1 MDDAAWGA
9 AVMGVVDRLSP
20 ALVTEVDRGKLSL
33 DTAVQILQETTQG
46 ALTGAREFLEGCL
59 SDLMDYRL
67 DGTVPEAEPNQ
78 SETAEDPCPETTA
91 ETLSELAWS
100 LVYAVEDRKLPL
112 ETAVFLY
119 SMAADLHKNKAE
131 EVISFV
137 SVEYLTGQMEDAG

>member
-9 AVMGVVDRLSP
+9 AVMGVVHRLSP
-20 ALVTEVDRGKLSL
+20 ALVMEVDRGELSL
-33 DTAVQILQETTQG
+33 DTAMQILQETTQG

-67 DGTVPEAEPNQ
+67 DGTVPEAESNE
-78 SETAEDPCPETTA
+78 SETAEGLCPDTTT

-100 LVYAVEDRKLPL
+100 LVYAVGGGKLAL
-112 ETAVFLY
+112 NTAVFLY
-119 SMAADLHKNKAE
+119 SMAANVHKDTAE

-137 SVEYLTGQMEDAG
+137 SAECLTGQMEDAG